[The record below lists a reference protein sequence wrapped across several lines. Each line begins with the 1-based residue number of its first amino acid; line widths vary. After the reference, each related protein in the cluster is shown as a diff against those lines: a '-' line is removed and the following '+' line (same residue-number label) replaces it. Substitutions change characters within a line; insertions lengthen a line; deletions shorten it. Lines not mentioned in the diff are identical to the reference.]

1 MTIRVLDLFCGGGGS
16 SWGAM
21 SAGAQIIGGVDADD
35 LARTAYALNFPLAHA
50 MQLEL
55 TRSTRAKDLGNLGR
69 IDLLLASPEC
79 TNHTCARG
87 SRPIVE
93 ASRDTARFVVSFA
106 RDLCPRWVVVE
117 NVVHMKRWKGYQG
130 LLADLGGLGYG
141 VRVVTLDAADFG
153 VAQRRRRM
161 FILCDRERD
170 PPDAIQPLG
179 SAAPTV
185 ASILDAPGTWVSTP
199 LRRPGRAAATL
210 ARADRAIAALGA
222 GVPFLIVYYGSDASG
237 GWQSLDRPLRTIT
250 TIDRFGLVTWSGGE
264 PQMRMLQVPE
274 LMRAMG
280 YGEAYSLEGVGLR
293 RDRIRLLGNGV
304 APPVM
309 EAIVRALAGPRLA
322 ATTSSALQTHLFA

>member
-1 MTIRVLDLFCGGGGS
+1 MEIRVLDLFCGGGGS

-21 SAGAQIIGGVDADD
+21 CAGAQIIGGVDADD
-35 LARTAYALNFPLAHA
+35 LARTAYALNFPMARA
-50 MQLEL
+50 MHL
-55 TRSTRAKDLGNLGR
+55 TLTQSTRAKDLGDLGR
-69 IDLLLASPEC
+69 VDLLLASPEC

-93 ASRDTARFVVSFA
+93 ASRDTAKYVVSFA
-106 RDLCPRWVVVE
+106 RDLRPRWVVVE
-117 NVVHMKRWKGYQG
+117 NVVHMKRWKGYEG
-130 LLADLGGLGYG
+130 LLADLSGLGYG

-161 FILCDRERD
+161 FILCDRDRD
-170 PPDAIQPLG
+170 PPDVIPPLG
-179 SAAPTV
+179 DAVPTV
-185 ASILDAPGTWVSTP
+185 ASILDAPGTWASTP

-210 ARADRAIAALGA
+210 ARADRAIAALGP

-264 PQMRMLQVPE
+264 PQLRMLQVPE

-280 YGEAYSLEGVGLR
+280 YDNAYSLEGVGLR

-309 EAIVRALAGPRLA
+309 KAIVRTLTGSRHA
-322 ATTSSALQTHLFA
+322 AVRSSACQMHQLA